1 MFAERRTIAHLT
13 ASAVIAVAMAIG
25 FVVVGGLSPTQAKG
39 GHGQGNASGNH
50 GSIVSSVARSTCTAT
65 NPHNP
70 SVSNHGMCVSSVAKS
85 QHTSSVA
92 SAGTKG
98 TSTTGGKGKSG
109 KKHGKKGS
117 KTHKSKKSKN
127 HSKTQHG
134 KQ

>member
-1 MFAERRTIAHLT
+1 
-13 ASAVIAVAMAIG
+13 
-25 FVVVGGLSPTQAKG
+25 
-39 GHGQGNASGNH
+39 
-50 GSIVSSVARSTCTAT
+50 VARSTCTAT

-127 HSKTQHG
+127 HSKTNHG
-134 KQ
+134 KK